1 MTCSQWLRVVCHIGC
16 YGNMCIPQM
25 VGSGFCRLL
34 ALSRWN
40 QLPPLV
46 ASRLPLLPAAFQ
58 LFFSISYIDPSIYIL
73 ETKAITKRFLPSSC
87 IFFFFSHDLCLPDG
101 CWLWLWPF
109 SFDLRLSHD
118 CHTIMTVTSGAQIN
132 ISRLVTCLQH
142 SNANVTRQDRQLPKM
157 EPKQREEVQFITEEE
172 CKNVKKQKNKHTTPK
187 SWHTV
192 PIILWQHCYFLHK
205 LCSFF
210 FFTFLF
216 HLNATNLHHV

>member
-87 IFFFFSHDLCLPDG
+87 IFF
-101 CWLWLWPF
+101 
-109 SFDLRLSHD
+109 SFLMTCACQMVADYDSDHFHLILD
-118 CHTIMTVTSGAQIN
+118 CHMTVTQ
-132 ISRLVTCLQH
+132 
-142 SNANVTRQDRQLPKM
+142 
-157 EPKQREEVQFITEEE
+157 
-172 CKNVKKQKNKHTTPK
+172 
-187 SWHTV
+187 SWLSQV
-192 PIILWQHCYFLHK
+192 EHK
-205 LCSFF
+205 LTS
-210 FFTFLF
+210 
-216 HLNATNLHHV
+216 HG

>member
-58 LFFSISYIDPSIYIL
+58 LFFFYIL
-73 ETKAITKRFLPSSC
+73 YRSIHLYPRDQSNHKEVFAFQLY
-87 IFFFFSHDLCLPDG
+87 FFFFSHDLCLPDG

-142 SNANVTRQDRQLPKM
+142 SNANVTRQDRQLPKL

-210 FFTFLF
+210 FFLPFCF
-216 HLNATNLHHV
+216 I